1 MRDTHIVKSFDKDL
15 NRLTKI
21 IRSAGELAGSQLR
34 LAGRLLEVRESWL
47 PAQVLESNSRLKS
60 QVHEVDHLTVNL
72 LALRQPMAIDLRS
85 IVAALKLAAD
95 LERVGDYCVS
105 IARHMTGVDPIAAGA
120 VMHPLQEMADLS
132 LQMLNDTM
140 QAYNLL
146 NVEKA
151 IEVWHRD
158 RQLDRIYTNLLTGFP
173 SYMKFDPQSTSVF
186 TSLLFIARCLERIG
200 DHIKNVDEHIYFVVY
215 GETYQKTAA
224 SC

>member
-1 MRDTHIVKSFDKDL
+1 MRDAHIVKSFDKDL
-15 NRLTKI
+15 NKLTKI
-21 IRSAGELAGSQLR
+21 IASAGELAGSQLR
-34 LAGRLLEVRESWL
+34 SAGRLLEVQESWL
-47 PAQVLESNSRLKS
+47 PAKVLESNSLLKS

-85 IVAALKLAAD
+85 IVAALKIAAD
-95 LERVGDYCVS
+95 LERVGDYSVS
-105 IARHMTGVDPIAAGA
+105 IARHMAGVDPIAAGA
-120 VMHPLQEMADLS
+120 VMHPLQEMAGLS

-158 RQLDRIYTNLLTGFP
+158 RQLDTIYTNLLTEFP
-173 SYMKFDPQSTSVF
+173 TYMQFEPQSTSVF

-200 DHIKNVDEHIYFVVY
+200 DHIKNIDEHIYFVVY
-215 GETYQKTAA
+215 GETYQKSAA